1 MEQEEEE
8 EGQEEEQKRA
18 SPTPEHNYSPEI
30 ELFGHRS
37 PPVFQKGS
45 RKGVNHS
52 VELFEQ

>member
-37 PPVFQKGS
+37 PPVF
-45 RKGVNHS
+45 
-52 VELFEQ
+52 